1 MSYDNVEDYADM
13 MLAFADDAALAVDAI
28 QNGNDRHPM
37 AAWLQGYEFAL
48 RYPAYQARVI
58 DE

>member
-1 MSYDNVEDYADM
+1 MTYDDVEDYAGM
-13 MLAFADDAALAVDAI
+13 MLAFADDAALAADAI

-48 RYPAYQARVI
+48 RFAAYRARVI